1 MEQVAAPV
9 GTSGSRGLS
18 TVASVVLIGLAVL
31 EFALW
36 LPQYL
41 TWPWWADHDVFAT
54 MALGWNA
61 GLRPYRDLVG
71 NNFPGTIYFFWIV
84 GRLAGWGNVVAY
96 NAFDATLFGVLG
108 LTTLLWGRRRFGV
121 WLPGAVTLFTLVTY
135 YIDLDFS
142 MVAQRDWHAALFV
155 ALALIVLEVIP
166 GKAGLVASPVLAAI
180 GFSVRPQVLMFLP
193 GLLWG
198 AWTTETSPKNPGGF
212 RRSAFWLGG
221 FAGAVA
227 LLFCPLL
234 REGLV
239 TDLLQGF
246 TSVIPGTTYNE
257 PKGLQLLQIGLR
269 IGAKGRV
276 WALLPVLAILW
287 PLARSRTQRSA
298 IGWSLLLAGAVAYMA
313 ITPLMRPYVTHAFWL
328 IWAFT
333 LGVAVAMVREEAVAR
348 PWPWQAGAV
357 SLLGLAMTLDVGSV
371 PSTCRLSLQ
380 MPALRALA
388 GNRPVAKAPVGY
400 KHPYEGTVVLPPWSD
415 YQATLEYLKTELAPS
430 TRVANALNGVA
441 INGPTGR
448 LPALPS
454 ESLTWLF
461 VVRPTDEDRFIAT
474 LRANPDS
481 VVVWDPEAAGATSVP
496 AQFPRLAETIRTLYE
511 PAARFGPIAI
521 WRRKVKPLTA
531 LLQKDRW
538 LDAPRTWHHPV
549 TDRGEHGQPRIP
561 ETNGDHGSNAELF
574 PGHTFR
580 HRTGE
585 LTRPDR
591 TPVPG
596 PDGREAVDR
605 GLRRIR
611 LDGVDSPAAGQED
624 GRISECLKAS
634 NRRSRPLEEM
644 H

>member
-9 GTSGSRGLS
+9 GMRGSRGL
-18 TVASVVLIGLAVL
+18 TAVASVLLIGLAVL

-71 NNFPGTIYFFWIV
+71 NNLPGTIYFFWIV
-84 GRLAGWGNVVAY
+84 GRLAGWGNVAAY
-96 NAFDATLFGVLG
+96 NAFDAILFGVLG
-108 LTTLLWGRRRFGV
+108 LATLFWSRRRFGV
-121 WLPGAVTLFTLVTY
+121 WLPGAVTLFTLVSY
-135 YIDLDFS
+135 YINLDFS

-155 ALALIVLEVIP
+155 ALAMIVLEAIP
-166 GKAGLVASPVLAAI
+166 GKTGLLASPLLAAI
-180 GFSVRPQVLMFLP
+180 GFSIRPQVLMFVP

-198 AWTTETSPKNPGGF
+198 ACTAETSRMTPGGY
-212 RRSAFWLGG
+212 RRSAFWLAG
-221 FAGAVA
+221 FAGAVV

-234 REGLV
+234 QEGLV
-239 TDLLQGF
+239 ADLLQGLAA
-246 TSVIPGTTYNE
+246 VIPGTTYNE
-257 PKGLQLLQIGLR
+257 PKGLQLLRIGLR
-269 IGAKGRV
+269 IGASGRV

-287 PLARSRTQRSA
+287 PSARVRPQRSA

-333 LGVAVAMVREEAVAR
+333 LGVAVAMVHEEAVAR

-357 SLLGLAMTLDVGSV
+357 SLLGLAMTLDVGSI

-400 KHPYEGTVVLPPWSD
+400 KHPFEGSVVLPAWSD
-415 YQATLEYLKTELAPS
+415 YQATLAYLRTELAPS

-461 VVRPTDEDRFIAT
+461 VVRPTDEDRFITT
-474 LRANPDS
+474 LRTTPDS
-481 VVVWDPEAAGATSVP
+481 VVVWNPEAAGATSVP
-496 AQFPRLAETIRTLYE
+496 ARFPRMAETIRTLYE
-511 PAARFGPIAI
+511 PAVSFGTVAI
-521 WRRKVKPLTA
+521 WRRRVAT
-531 LLQKDRW
+531 
-538 LDAPRTWHHPV
+538 
-549 TDRGEHGQPRIP
+549 
-561 ETNGDHGSNAELF
+561 
-574 PGHTFR
+574 
-580 HRTGE
+580 
-585 LTRPDR
+585 
-591 TPVPG
+591 
-596 PDGREAVDR
+596 
-605 GLRRIR
+605 
-611 LDGVDSPAAGQED
+611 PAAEKTCRLQ
-624 GRISECLKAS
+624 
-634 NRRSRPLEEM
+634 
-644 H
+644 